1 MQLYIPFSFQSKWCV
16 RLSGQFCFAR
26 YVTSWENL
34 YIVGSVGFSQHDYY
48 ETKQH
53 MSTFGSRGSEVENA
67 DQKLIGLSSICDV

>member
-1 MQLYIPFSFQSKWCV
+1 MQPYIPFSVLSKWCV
-16 RLSGQFCFAR
+16 RSSSQFCLAR

-34 YIVGSVGFSQHDYY
+34 YIVVSVGFSQHDYY

-67 DQKLIGLSSICDV
+67 DQKLVGLSSIGDV